1 MLELLKSGASAEAR
15 TQETSM
21 TPLQAAR
28 LGENQQVIT
37 HLEQLAAKGHF
48 RKRHESQAS
57 MHAVGERQATFEKIH
72 LANTYSQDELKT
84 ATAAE
89 LRRMCQ
95 EEGVDDSGL
104 VWQMRNRLMD
114 HFEYM

>member
-1 MLELLKSGASAEAR
+1 VLELLKSGASAEAR

-28 LGENQQVIT
+28 LGENQQIIT

-57 MHAVGERQATFEKIH
+57 FHAVGERQETFKTIH

>member
-1 MLELLKSGASAEAR
+1 VLELLKSGASAEAR

-28 LGENQQVIT
+28 LGENQQIIT
-37 HLEQLAAKGHF
+37 HLEQLAAKGFF

-57 MHAVGERQATFEKIH
+57 AVCERQATFKKIH

-89 LRRMCQ
+89 LRRICQ